1 MVRLEGWT
9 GDRRGELGRGL
20 VGEGEGEGVGGFLIA
35 VAVCRGCR
43 KLSDGSVVV
52 FATMGSIKSA
62 VGGFVSMILARG
74 PF

>member
-1 MVRLEGWT
+1 MVARGILAGEEGI
-9 GDRRGELGRGL
+9 
-20 VGEGEGEGVGGFLIA
+20 LIA

-43 KLSDGSVVV
+43 KLLDGSVVV